1 MANRADCMQSLQN
14 AGLSAQEAQ
23 AVVDSIE
30 RQVSG
35 GRPQGTVNP
44 QQAAANLIKKQAEN
58 ARRKALI
65 QKRQAALN
73 IVKRDQLNS
82 YIAQVQAEG
91 GTALDALNARLVGS
105 GKNLTGGRESAA
117 RTGTSLRALWA
128 GSLAKELDELDVVPL
143 LKKDRTFGD
152 QVMIEMIEPGKTGDK
167 LARQT
172 ADVFSR
178 HLEEWRLRC
187 NEAGADIGKLR
198 NYAPQSHDSLKLR
211 RAGMK
216 EWIDYI
222 SPRLD
227 WEKTFPDTDPKKI
240 PDILAEI
247 YQEITTGIRAAD
259 SVREDSPF
267 RFPGSM
273 ANNLA
278 KERSLFFKDGQAAIE
293 YQQRFSDGTIVDAVL
308 RRLDSS
314 AKKVGLMQ
322 TFGPNPEFM
331 IQSILKEQLQTVRDN
346 PALADQMQRAWRPD
360 KTGWLANRYKVL
372 AGEAGTPE
380 NITAARIGSFARG
393 ITSMAKLGGA
403 VLSSFADIGLK
414 LAAAR
419 HSGESWLGQWRN
431 AFTMRFQRFQGEDR
445 VELGRSLGV
454 YVNGLLGEIYNRFDA
469 TDAVNGTMSRW
480 MNTFFRLSGLE
491 GWTEAHKA
499 AYAYYTSNRLARN
512 ADTDFARLNPD
523 YRRVLE
529 KEGMADYWPL
539 MKLLAEDVEGERYI
553 VPQNAMN
560 LPESELVRYLPIE
573 LQNPPIAANPAG
585 LADWQQARTNGLNRI
600 RRDVQTKVMGY
611 IADETSYAVLEP
623 DAKVRASMYQGTKPG
638 TVAGEILRFALQ
650 FKAFPI
656 TYLQRIMNESRW
668 QRASKQTVGGYSGLF
683 DRHRITDDVPGIVQ
697 FFLITTVLGYISM
710 MCKDLTKGRTPR
722 DITHNPTGVTVAA
735 ILQGGG
741 LGIIGDFLMGE
752 TDRFGNQAAAN
763 LAGPFLTNATKIFQ
777 ATGNMF
783 QGEFGAAGEI
793 GVRAAWDN
801 TPFINLWYTRAAL
814 DYLIQ
819 YHLREMMSPGTLRKA
834 ERKMKK
840 EMNQTYLKI
849 GGLDLTPSKIVKRGG
864 GFR

>member
-1 MANRADCMQSLQN
+1 MASRADCMQSLQN
-14 AGLSAQEAQ
+14 AGLTAQEAQ
-23 AVVDSIE
+23 DVVNDIE
-30 RQVSG
+30 RQVTG
-35 GRPQGTVNP
+35 GRPGGTPNP
-44 QQAAANLIKKQAEN
+44 TQAMANRIRKQAEN
-58 ARRKALI
+58 ARRQAEV
-65 QKRQAALN
+65 QKRQAAIN
-73 IVKRDQLNS
+73 IIRRDQLNS
-82 YIAQVQAEG
+82 FIASVQAEG

-105 GKNLTGGRESAA
+105 GKNLSGGRDSAA
-117 RTGTSLRALWA
+117 RTANSLKALWS
-128 GSLAKELDELDVVPL
+128 GSIAKELDALGVVPL
-143 LKKDRTFGD
+143 LKKDRHFGD
-152 QVMIEMIEPGKTGDK
+152 QVMIEMIEPGRTGDK
-167 LARQT
+167 AARQT

-211 RAGMK
+211 RAGMQA
-216 EWIDYI
+216 WIDYI
-222 SPRLD
+222 APRLD
-227 WEKTFPDTDPKKI
+227 WEKTFPDTDPAKI

-247 YQEITTGIRAAD
+247 YQEITTGIRAKD
-259 SVREDSPF
+259 SVRDDTPY
-267 RFPGSM
+267 RNPMNM
-273 ANNLA
+273 AANLA
-278 KERSLFFKDGQAAIE
+278 KERSLFFKDGQAAVE
-293 YQQRFSDGTIVDAVL
+293 YQRQFSDGTIVDAVL

-314 AKKVGLMQ
+314 ARKLGLMQ
-322 TFGPNPEFM
+322 TFGPNPENM
-331 IQSILKEQLQTVRDN
+331 IQSILREQLQTVRDN
-346 PALADQMQRAWRPD
+346 PKLAESMRKAWTPD

-372 AGEAGTPE
+372 AGETGTPE
-380 NITAARIGSFARG
+380 NVTVARVTSVMRN

-403 VLSSFADIGLK
+403 VLSSFADIGVK

-431 AFTMRFQRFQGEDR
+431 AFAMRFERFQGEDR

-454 YVNGLLGEIYNRFDA
+454 YVNGLLGEIFNRFDM

-499 AYAYYTSNRLARN
+499 AYAYYLSSRMARN
-512 ADTDFARLNPD
+512 AGTDFAKLNPD

-529 KEGMADYWPL
+529 KEGMADYWSL
-539 MKLLAEDVEGERYI
+539 MKLMAEEVDGERYV

-560 LPESELVRYLPIE
+560 LPEAELLRFLTPE
-573 LQNPPIAANPAG
+573 LQAAPADPAK
-585 LADWQQARTNGLNRI
+585 LAEWREARANALNRI
-600 RRDVQTKVMGY
+600 RRDVQTKTMGY
-611 IADETSYAVLEP
+611 IADELSYAVLEP

-638 TVAGEILRFALQ
+638 SVAGEVLRFALQ
-650 FKAFPI
+650 FKAFPV
-656 TYLQRIMNESRW
+656 TYMQRIMNEARW
-668 QRASKQTVGGYSGLF
+668 QRASVQQKGGYSSVF

-697 FFLITTVLGYISM
+697 FFLITTVLGYFSM
-710 MCKDLTKGRTPR
+710 MAKDLTKGRTPR
-722 DITHNPTGVTVAA
+722 DVTHNPVGVTTAA

-741 LGIIGDFLMGE
+741 LGIVGDFLMGE

-763 LAGPFLTNATKIFQ
+763 LVGPALTNATKL
-777 ATGNMF
+777 ANVTGNLF

-793 GVRAAWDN
+793 GIRALWDN
-801 TPFINLWYTRAAL
+801 TPFINLWYTRMGL

-819 YHLREMMSPGTLRKA
+819 YHLREMMSPGTLKKS

-849 GGLDLTPSKIVKRGG
+849 GGLDLTPSHVVKRGG